1 MFQWSLVARTYESR
15 GRSASTSPRNSSAW
29 PREYTFAVSMK
40 SIPTSNA
47 FATHASACSRPMPPP
62 YVSQEPSESSE
73 TIRSLEPSLLRR
85 MASTLTVSVHAVPQ
99 LDAIG
104 IVSSDLARTRAFYSE
119 LGIEVAE
126 GDDHVEATMPN
137 GLRLMVDTED
147 VIRSFNPDWTRATGN
162 QVALAFACESP
173 AEVDELY
180 ARVVAAG
187 FEGEKEPWDAFWGHR
202 YAQLRD
208 PDGVPVDLFAAL

>member
-1 MFQWSLVARTYESR
+1 
-15 GRSASTSPRNSSAW
+15 
-29 PREYTFAVSMK
+29 
-40 SIPTSNA
+40 
-47 FATHASACSRPMPPP
+47 
-62 YVSQEPSESSE
+62 
-73 TIRSLEPSLLRR
+73 
-85 MASTLTVSVHAVPQ
+85 MASTLTVSVLAVPQ

-104 IVSSDLARTRAFYSE
+104 IVSSDLARTRAFYGL
-119 LGIEVAE
+119 LGVEFAE

-137 GLRLMVDTED
+137 GLRLMVDAEH
-147 VIRSFNPDWTRATGN
+147 VIRSFDPDWSREAGN
-162 QVALAFACESP
+162 QLALAFACADP

-187 FEGEKEPWDAFWGHR
+187 FDGHKEPWDAFWGHR